1 MYPIIL
7 LPIIFAITV
16 PFFLSRTLSPIP
28 YFPTNKADVPIIAT
42 ILHELVL
49 KNRTN
54 RPVFIVDLGAGTG
67 EVLFEASQ
75 QGFEPP
81 ELKGSSGRSKK
92 PTKFILIENN
102 PWLALILQI
111 KRLFHPNKDA
121 IEILRANMFKDKLP
135 YASIVYI
142 YVGPYVMDRV
152 KKLLEKMESGT
163 YVVSYFYEIPGWEK
177 KLIKKVSGKH
187 EVFVYQL

>member
-1 MYPIIL
+1 M
-7 LPIIFAITV
+7 
-16 PFFLSRTLSPIP
+16 
-28 YFPTNKADVPIIAT
+28 
-42 ILHELVL
+42 
-49 KNRTN
+49 
-54 RPVFIVDLGAGTG
+54 
-67 EVLFEASQ
+67 
-75 QGFEPP
+75 
-81 ELKGSSGRSKK
+81 
-92 PTKFILIENN
+92 
-102 PWLALILQI
+102 ALILQI